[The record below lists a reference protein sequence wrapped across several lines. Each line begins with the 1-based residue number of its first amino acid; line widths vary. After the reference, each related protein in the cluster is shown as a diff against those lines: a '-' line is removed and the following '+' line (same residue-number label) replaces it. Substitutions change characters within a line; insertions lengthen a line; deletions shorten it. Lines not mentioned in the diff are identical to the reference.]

1 VRLADGRIAGETR
14 NAVKT
19 PVSELR
25 W

>member
-1 VRLADGRIAGETR
+1 VRLADGRIVGVER
-14 NAVKT
+14 NTHKT